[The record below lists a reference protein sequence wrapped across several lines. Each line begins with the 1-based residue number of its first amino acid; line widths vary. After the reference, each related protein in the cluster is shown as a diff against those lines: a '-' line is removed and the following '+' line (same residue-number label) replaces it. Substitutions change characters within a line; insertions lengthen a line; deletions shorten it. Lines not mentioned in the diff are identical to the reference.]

1 MCQSFNAYI
10 YTCRHTCIHIS
21 TYKYTH
27 IHTYIQ
33 IYTHTDVTVCQF
45 VVQESYLRNT
55 HIKTYI
61 HACIHT
67 YIHIYM
73 HVKLSQSQVS
83 INRYVSIPNGIRSVS
98 AQMENH
104 ELSTVKMVV
113 NN

>member
-1 MCQSFNAYI
+1 
-10 YTCRHTCIHIS
+10 
-21 TYKYTH
+21 
-27 IHTYIQ
+27 
-33 IYTHTDVTVCQF
+33 
-45 VVQESYLRNT
+45 
-55 HIKTYI
+55 
-61 HACIHT
+61 
-67 YIHIYM
+67 M